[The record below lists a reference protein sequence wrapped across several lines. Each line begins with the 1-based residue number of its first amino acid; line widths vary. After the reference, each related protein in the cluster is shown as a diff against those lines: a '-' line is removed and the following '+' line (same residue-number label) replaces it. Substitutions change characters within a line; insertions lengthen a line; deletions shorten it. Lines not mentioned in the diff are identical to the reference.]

1 MCAVALAGEEDVKT
15 SRAAIAVVLTLSAAG
30 LASAAEKTATVSGVV
45 QGYSAADRSF
55 SVRTDAGDTVAL
67 VWTKETKFNGVVANG
82 SRVTVRFTPQPGGA
96 NIAQTV
102 GVLK

>member
-1 MCAVALAGEEDVKT
+1 MREAALA
-15 SRAAIAVVLTLSAAG
+15 IVLSLSVTG
-30 LASAAEKTATVSGVV
+30 LAAPAEKTISVSGVV

-55 SVRTDAGDTVAL
+55 SVKADAGGTVLL

-82 SRVTVRFTPQPGGA
+82 ARVTVRYTPRPDGA
-96 NIAQTV
+96 NVAQTV